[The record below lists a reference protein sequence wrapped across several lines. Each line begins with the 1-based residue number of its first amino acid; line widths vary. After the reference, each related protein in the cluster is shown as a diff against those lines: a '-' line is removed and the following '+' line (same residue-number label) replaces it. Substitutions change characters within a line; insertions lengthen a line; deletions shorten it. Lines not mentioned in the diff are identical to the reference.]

1 MNKTC
6 LNCKNS
12 VDLGVDMDGK
22 KVMACKEAFYYKT
35 KYDNSKKLKLT
46 SFIPVLS
53 EDDSCL
59 KFEVR

>member
-1 MNKTC
+1 MSKIC

-12 VDLGVDMDGK
+12 IDLKVDTDGK

-35 KYDNSKKLKLT
+35 KYDNYKKLKLT
-46 SFIPVLS
+46 SFIPVIN